1 MQLESFHDSLPM
13 RLYRALDAVM
23 PAFRQVFSEF
33 GLTEQQWRVLRV
45 LWEQGA
51 VPLSSL
57 ASATL
62 IPAPS
67 LVGVVDRL
75 TRNGL
80 VARERS
86 TDDRRVVY
94 IQATEQGRSLE
105 ASVRPKVDEVYAQL
119 MDQVDPELWRELN
132 VSLDQVTESLSQSPR
147 DERSIAPCTKEA

>member
-1 MQLESFHDSLPM
+1 MA
-13 RLYRALDAVM
+13 R
-23 PAFRQVFSEF
+23 PARPL
-33 GLTEQQWRVLRV
+33 GAR
-45 LWEQGA
+45 A

-86 TDDRRVVY
+86 TGDRRVVY
-94 IQATEQGRSLE
+94 VRATEQGRSLE

-132 VSLDQVTESLSQSPR
+132 VSLDRVTESLSQSPR